1 MCMTVMPKAEAF
13 MRRMIRMGGGTG
25 GFRLAVSPGGCSG
38 LSAEFSIEAAPQAGE
53 RIVQLE
59 SVRMFVP
66 ETSMALLEGYQVDF
80 ADSPLETGFK
90 FTNPKGGACACG
102 SSQAAAGGAPGVATI
117 SPSVIERP
125 AARCSGEPP
134 PPTARG

>member
-66 ETSMALLEGYQVDF
+66 EASMALLEGYQVDF

-90 FTNPKGGACACG
+90 FTNPRGGACACG
-102 SSQAAAGGAPGVATI
+102 ASQAAGGGPGVATI
-117 SPSVIERP
+117 SPAVIGRATGKGSDECVPRV
-125 AARCSGEPP
+125 
-134 PPTARG
+134 ARG